1 MDALARTDEPR
12 SSWRFA
18 AIDIGSNAVRL
29 LVSDVSEKGRRVF
42 IRENTRVRVPL
53 RLGQESF
60 ARGELSGAAI
70 KELVK
75 TLGAFVQLTQ
85 VMGVDSLMAC
95 ATAALR
101 EASNRAD
108 ILREVRSASGLDVQV
123 ITGPEEAEFIFSTYM
138 NELPFRRGAFL
149 FFDIGGGSTEIAF
162 YQGGALQAAQ
172 SFSLGTVRMLSQGVP
187 ETLWAE
193 LRHWLKEQSGKS
205 HAGKWMGVG
214 SGGNV
219 KELARLAAKKPVSLK
234 RIEALRDQLGATP
247 IEQRIDKFRLSQE
260 RAEVIVPAAQILA
273 YIMSSAGVE
282 KLHVP
287 KIGLLEGIVSR
298 LYWDQPARTAGT
310 KRGHLEYRWN

>member
-1 MDALARTDEPR
+1 MNIPDRRREPR
-12 SSWRFA
+12 VGWRFA

-29 LVSDVSEKGRRVF
+29 LISDVSEKGRRVF

-53 RLGQESF
+53 RLGRETF
-60 ARGELSGAAI
+60 ALGEVSGTAA

-75 TLGAFVQLTQ
+75 TLSAFVQLTQ
-85 VMGVDSLMAC
+85 VIRVDALLAC

-101 EASNRAD
+101 EASNRNA
-108 ILREVRSASGLDVQV
+108 ILQEVRSACGLAVRV
-123 ITGPEEAEFIFSTYM
+123 ISGPEEAEFIFSNYM

-162 YQGGALQAAQ
+162 YQGGTLQAAQ

-193 LRHWLKEQSGKS
+193 LRHWLKEQSGRS
-205 HAGKWMGVG
+205 HSGKWIGVG

-234 RIEALRDQLGATP
+234 RIEALRDQLEATP
-247 IEQRIDKFRLSQE
+247 IEQRPDKFGLSRE

-273 YIMSSAGVE
+273 YILSSSGVE

-298 LYWDQPARTAGT
+298 LYWDKRAPGAGT
-310 KRGHLEYRWN
+310 KRGHLEYRWT

>member
-1 MDALARTDEPR
+1 MDAPALHAEPR
-12 SSWRFA
+12 LGWRFA

-42 IRENTRVRVPL
+42 IKENTRVRVPL
-53 RLGQESF
+53 RLGQEAFS
-60 ARGELSGAAI
+60 RGEISAPVLR
-70 KELVK
+70 ELVK
-75 TLGAFVQLTQ
+75 TLGAFIQLTE
-85 VMGVDSLMAC
+85 VMGVDAVLAC

-101 EASNRAD
+101 EATNRAAVLD
-108 ILREVRSASGLDVQV
+108 KVRAACGLEIRVISGA
-123 ITGPEEAEFIFSTYM
+123 EEAEFIFSTYL

-162 YQGGALQAAQ
+162 YQGGSLQAAH
-172 SFSLGTVRMLSQGVP
+172 SFPIGTVRMLTQGVP
-187 ETLWAE
+187 VSLWAE
-193 LRHWLKEQSGKS
+193 LRFWLKEEAGRIR
-205 HAGKWMGVG
+205 AGKWMGVG

-234 RIEALRDQLGATP
+234 RIEALREQLEPASL
-247 IEQRIDKFRLSQE
+247 EQRMVKYKLTGE

-273 YIMSSAGVE
+273 YILSSAGVE

-298 LYWDQPARTAGT
+298 LYWDRKPRAEAKGGA
-310 KRGHLEYRWN
+310 KEFRWN